1 MAKPNKNSV
10 NVTQVFLT
18 YTALVGD
25 VAKTAAALDLDP
37 DFVRKL
43 AHEEGW
49 QSKLERICLIGK
61 GGKPGD
67 WERAANRALCYVQA
81 HQTREVIGR
90 VISRFQ
96 DMTDEEIIEAIAS
109 VAKDGTRHV
118 SGRFFAD
125 LTAAMEKCHSMAYC
139 ALGDTAGERKENAS
153 DDADVVNATAL
164 HAAVLQALNN
174 PKINAIDVVSEVAKA
189 TEIQVKQLTAPS
201 ADSMP
206 TEPASSVPI
215 IPPESSV
222 T

>member
-1 MAKPNKNSV
+1 MAKPNKNLV

-37 DFVRKL
+37 DYVLKL

-96 DMTDEEIIEAIAS
+96 DMEDEEIIEAIAS
-109 VAKDGTRHV
+109 VAKDGSRHV

-125 LTAAMEKCHSMAYC
+125 LTAAMEKCHQMAYC
-139 ALGDTAGERKENAS
+139 ALGDTAGERKDNTSAEVDS
-153 DDADVVNATAL
+153 VNATAL
-164 HAAVLQALNN
+164 HVAVLAALNN
-174 PKINAIDVVSEVAKA
+174 PKVNAIDVAAEVVKETESKVEELAAPAK
-189 TEIQVKQLTAPS
+189 EIKP
-201 ADSMP
+201 
-206 TEPASSVPI
+206 
-215 IPPESSV
+215 
-222 T
+222 